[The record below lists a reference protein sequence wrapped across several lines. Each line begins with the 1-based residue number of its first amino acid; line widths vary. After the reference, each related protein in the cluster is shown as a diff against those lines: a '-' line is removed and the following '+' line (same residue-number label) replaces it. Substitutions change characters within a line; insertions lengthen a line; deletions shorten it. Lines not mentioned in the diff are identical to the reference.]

1 MGTLPTLRLLHP
13 LRGLLKA
20 RHSQNMFFK
29 INYHDTRRISCGIVK
44 GGKKLVGA
52 VISLFKTPHPLG
64 SGNSA
69 G

>member
-1 MGTLPTLRLLHP
+1 MW
-13 LRGLLKA
+13 
-20 RHSQNMFFK
+20 F
-29 INYHDTRRISCGIVK
+29 CE

-52 VISLFKTPHPLG
+52 VISLFKTAHPLG